1 MNREELRRLINKS
14 PERFF
19 ESDNSGK
26 GYVCELCGS
35 GTGKHG
41 TGLSVKQ
48 AENGRLILTCWSCGE
63 SGDVIH
69 WLEVTKRMNYNEV
82 LEYGAKELN
91 RTDLLQI
98 ENKSYFNSQNK
109 ILDESEVDY
118 IKFYEE
124 AAKHLTGTDYWKKRG
139 LSLETCQHFGLGYVE
154 KWRHPKA
161 SEKVSYSPRLII
173 PISKSGYL
181 ARDVR
186 IEVPEAEKSYIKSKV
201 GKVNIFNLEA
211 LKQDIVYVVEG
222 ELDAVSMYEIGVSAV
237 GLGSIAYKK
246 KLIES
251 IKGSSNKPEIMI
263 IALDNEK
270 SATTAK
276 AVKKVAEY
284 LEGELKNLG
293 IFVLVAENLYR
304 KYKDANEALVA
315 DRIGLKKSIEEIQ
328 KLAVS
333 MKERTSVEKIRSLEK
348 YLREAT
354 LKKDILEYHK
364 YVNRKTG
371 YVNIDE
377 HGRLFPGLYVLGAV
391 TGLGKTTFMNQMST
405 QLSNMGQNVLYI
417 SYEQTMFELVS
428 KGLARFTYQ
437 SQSKFSAIDI
447 RRGAEGNSIDE
458 AISKYMERGKNEFI
472 YEAEFDDTIDVI
484 CEEIEKFVKQG
495 LNPIVIIDYLQVIAP
510 SEKNKHKSTKESIDD
525 TVKKLKSIQR
535 KYGLVVFLIS
545 SLNRQN
551 YLTQIDFE
559 SFKESG
565 GIEYTAD
572 VVWGLQLACMKDDIF
587 NRAADLNKKRDTV
600 KKAKSMNPRQVEL
613 VCLKNRYGNSGYSC
627 YFNYYP
633 AYDYFEPCRE
643 EDIKL
648 VAVGKITKEDEEII
662 S

>member
-1 MNREELRRLINKS
+1 MNRDELRRLINES

-19 ESDNSGK
+19 EHDKSDK

-41 TGLSVKQ
+41 TGLSVKR
-48 AENGRLILTCWSCGE
+48 AANGRLILTCWSCGE

-69 WLEVTKRMNYNEV
+69 WLELTKRMNYNEV
-82 LEYGAKELN
+82 LEYGARELG
-91 RTDLLQI
+91 RIDLLNTNDTLYHKRNDVEEQ
-98 ENKSYFNSQNK
+98 EQ
-109 ILDESEVDY
+109 DY
-118 IKFYEE
+118 TSLYEE
-124 AAKHLTGTDYWKKRG
+124 AEKHLTETDYWQKRG
-139 LSLETCQHFGLGYVE
+139 LSLKICQEFGIGYME

-161 SEKVSYSPRLII
+161 TSMVPYSPRLII
-173 PISKSGYL
+173 PISKCGYL

-186 IEVPEAEKSYIKSKV
+186 SEVPESEKEYIKSKV
-201 GKVNIFNLEA
+201 GKISVFNVTA
-211 LKQDIVYVVEG
+211 LKQKIVYVVEG
-222 ELDAVSMYEIGVSAV
+222 ELDAISLCEIGSPAI

-251 IKGSSNKPEIMI
+251 IKGLSIKPEIMI

-270 SATTAK
+270 TANTAK
-276 AVKKVAEY
+276 TVKKVAEY
-284 LEGELKNLG
+284 LEEELKKLG
-293 IFVLVAENLYR
+293 IFVLVADNLYG

-315 DRIGLKKSIEEIQ
+315 DRIGLKKSVEEIQ

-333 MKERTSVEKIRSLEK
+333 MKERNSVEKIRSLEK

-371 YVNIDE
+371 YANIDE

-405 QLSNMGQNVLYI
+405 QMSNMGQNVLYI

-458 AISKYMERGKNEFI
+458 AISKYMERGKNEFV

-484 CEEIEKFVKQG
+484 CDEIEKFVKRG
-495 LNPIVIIDYLQVIAP
+495 MNPIVIIDYLQVIAP
-510 SEKNKHKSTKESIDD
+510 SEKKKNKSTKESIDD

-587 NRAADLNKKRDTV
+587 NKLADLNKKRETV
-600 KKAKSMNPRQVEL
+600 KKAKSINPRQVEL

-633 AYDYFEPCRE
+633 AYDYFEPCKE
-643 EDIKL
+643 DDIKSFEGG
-648 VAVGKITKEDEEII
+648 GKITKEDEEII